1 MKQIDIHAGKVLC
14 ISLFL
19 LYLTNIIFLF
29 GWLHL
34 WIAVPACLIA
44 TVGYVYARKIILE
57 KCRYQISF
65 SFRAI
70 ALLCLFV
77 LIIVWV
83 CGVGGFFPQCYDY
96 IVRNPIYRD
105 LILNKWP
112 VIYTDTNRALCYYF
126 GYWLLPA
133 FVSKIMFFWC
143 TEYMVWQGAQIILFV
158 YTVINCLLICIL
170 ICILINSRLSITFS
184 LKEVLKM
191 IFVFA
196 AWGGIPIG
204 GYFLFQILG
213 ISADTIRSVNF
224 SLKELWQSGV
234 LLEHYARNI
243 AIVNGNITQLANV
256 FNQAVP
262 AWMATAL
269 FLILIDETSIYAYVG
284 FSILICAP
292 YPVIGLGMMMLSV
305 FIKRI
310 IDKQTDFREIFSIPN
325 LCSTPFFIAA
335 VLFYRKTIESNLHLV
350 VKHFYKNNTLPMI
363 LTGVLIVSFF
373 AFGIYLILLD
383 KEYKN
388 FLLYASQ
395 IIFIGC
401 YFVGIGSEADL
412 TMRAIIPMYFYFMVL
427 IMQMMFSS
435 KVRRWKR
442 YLLAGFIGISGMIQ
456 LNLIF
461 TLGKKCI
468 DFGTL
473 RVPYDAL
480 YTLSNNYGKNDNGY
494 IEQYTKLN
502 PSADLFFGILCKG
515 NCEITKPVIEYAA
528 KTDGLGNTNLYVT
541 KVSIKEEYIEAF
553 LGSVVCDDIA
563 GLEARLHK
571 ECAVSDDSVVVHF
584 DENELVPCM
593 ESELILAE
601 DDFELN
607 WTNYNRFYKK
617 DKMDMLASVEVEY
630 TGEEPI
636 QIWQQTNPRRESGVS
651 CALYDDKGNLVCYPW
666 AYTFTKHVI
675 YSGQKERYVF
685 GIPKPEECGKY
696 KLVMMFFYNQNEMYS
711 AYAQKEY
718 ILELK

>member
-1 MKQIDIHAGKVLC
+1 
-14 ISLFL
+14 
-19 LYLTNIIFLF
+19 
-29 GWLHL
+29 
-34 WIAVPACLIA
+34 
-44 TVGYVYARKIILE
+44 
-57 KCRYQISF
+57 
-65 SFRAI
+65 
-70 ALLCLFV
+70 
-77 LIIVWV
+77 
-83 CGVGGFFPQCYDY
+83 
-96 IVRNPIYRD
+96 
-105 LILNKWP
+105 
-112 VIYTDTNRALCYYF
+112 
-126 GYWLLPA
+126 
-133 FVSKIMFFWC
+133 
-143 TEYMVWQGAQIILFV
+143 
-158 YTVINCLLICIL
+158 
-170 ICILINSRLSITFS
+170 
-184 LKEVLKM
+184 
-191 IFVFA
+191 
-196 AWGGIPIG
+196 
-204 GYFLFQILG
+204 
-213 ISADTIRSVNF
+213 
-224 SLKELWQSGV
+224 
-234 LLEHYARNI
+234 
-243 AIVNGNITQLANV
+243 
-256 FNQAVP
+256 
-262 AWMATAL
+262 
-269 FLILIDETSIYAYVG
+269 
-284 FSILICAP
+284 
-292 YPVIGLGMMMLSV
+292 
-305 FIKRI
+305 
-310 IDKQTDFREIFSIPN
+310 
-325 LCSTPFFIAA
+325 
-335 VLFYRKTIESNLHLV
+335 
-350 VKHFYKNNTLPMI
+350 
-363 LTGVLIVSFF
+363 
-373 AFGIYLILLD
+373 
-383 KEYKN
+383 
-388 FLLYASQ
+388 
-395 IIFIGC
+395 
-401 YFVGIGSEADL
+401 
-412 TMRAIIPMYFYFMVL
+412 
-427 IMQMMFSS
+427 
-435 KVRRWKR
+435 
-442 YLLAGFIGISGMIQ
+442 MIQ

-571 ECAVSDDSVVVHF
+571 ECAVSNRSVVVHF

-617 DKMDMLASVEVEY
+617 DKMNMLASVEVEY